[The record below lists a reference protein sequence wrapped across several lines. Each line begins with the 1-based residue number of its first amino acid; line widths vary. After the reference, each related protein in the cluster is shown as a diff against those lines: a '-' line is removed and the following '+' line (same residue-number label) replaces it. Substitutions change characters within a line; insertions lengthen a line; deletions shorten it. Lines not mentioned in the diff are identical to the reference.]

1 MEHLTKH
8 IIHML
13 VSTDTTRTDI
23 NVIIESNG
31 QKKR

>member
-13 VSTDTTRTDI
+13 VSTDTIRTDI